1 MSEPTRDLFDQGP
14 PSPPLDRIAAP
25 CLVWYLPS
33 NQLNLM
39 FMLAASLVTGPAG
52 FGRKYFTDVLSVYPG
67 WLPLFAETIPAAVLA
82 LAVSEG
88 SHLRRI
94 MAALDLSRLRGPV
107 LTLGPDG
114 DVRPVQFPEGLTG
127 AESVLF
133 VPAPLPTT
141 WIQSIH
147 FASKEDRAAVEDEA
161 QDYANVPFAAYKRKV
176 SPKLFAAKS
185 PCPWPPVAETLSNRD
200 RPTDGVAAVGGAL
213 GLLFALGNNGDPF
226 AEAGRILADSG
237 CGEPQQEAATGPA
250 AERDPLFVVLRRW
263 ACFAGPAEGQDL
275 QGRLLLETLHALVT
289 AKARAYQELGADAMT
304 VDLHQT
310 VLDCLTSQGQRLT
323 EDKWQA
329 ALERLASDLRGV
341 LGLGGDT
348 VSELLNRHTRPFSR
362 GLILFFLRKECQ
374 DLLELRQ
381 PLLTELDYVVAAT
394 LFGARSGWMGLP
406 PEVRAEPGL
415 REAVSHRMAALA
427 QRLGESGL
435 DLGPAP
441 ERIRPLREL
450 LGATGGDWT
459 KPQQAAALALARAQ
473 GWGQVLSTRISLGKG
488 HYRLTVD
495 GRGAHLL
502 LDGDVKAVITEIDQD
517 AFLARL
523 AETPIPAKFAAQV
536 RAILATRG

>member
-1 MSEPTRDLFDQGP
+1 MSESIPDLFAQEAP
-14 PSPPLDRIAAP
+14 PPALDRATAP
-25 CLVWYLPS
+25 RLVWYLPS
-33 NQLNLM
+33 SQLNLM
-39 FMLAASLVTGPAG
+39 FMLAAGLVTGPAG
-52 FGRKYFTDVLSVYPG
+52 FGRKYYTDALSVYPG
-67 WLPLFAETIPAAVLA
+67 WLPLFAETIPAVVLD

-88 SHLRRI
+88 SHLRRVV
-94 MAALDLSRLRGPV
+94 AALDLSRLKGPV
-107 LTLGPDG
+107 YALTPGG
-114 DVRPVQFPEGLTG
+114 DVCPVQFPEGLTG
-127 AESVLF
+127 AESILF
-133 VPAPLPTT
+133 VPAPLPAT
-141 WIQSIH
+141 WIQSLH
-147 FASKEDRAAVEDEA
+147 FASKEERAAIEEDA
-161 QDYANVPFAAYKRKV
+161 QDYANVPLAAYKRKV

-185 PCPWPPVAETLSNRD
+185 PCPWPPVAEALPDRD
-200 RPTDGVAAVGGAL
+200 RPTHGIAAVGGAL
-213 GLLFALGNNGDPF
+213 GLLFALGNIGNSLV
-226 AEAGRILADSG
+226 EAGRIIADPG
-237 CGEPQQEAATGPA
+237 CDELEQQTAPA

-263 ACFAGPAEGQDL
+263 ACLAGPAEGQDL
-275 QGRLLLETLHALVT
+275 QGRLLLETLHALVD
-289 AKARAYQELGADAMT
+289 AKARGHKDPNTDAMT

-310 VLDCLTSQGQRLT
+310 VLDCLASQGQCLR

-406 PEVRAEPGL
+406 HEVRGQPGL
-415 REAVSHRMAALA
+415 TEAVAHRMAALA
-427 QRLGESGL
+427 HRLGESGL
-435 DLGPAP
+435 DLGPTP

-473 GWGQVLSTRISLGKG
+473 GWGQVLRTRISLGKG
-488 HYRLTVD
+488 DYRLTVD

-502 LDGDVKAVITEIDQD
+502 LDGDVKAVTTEIDRD
-517 AFLARL
+517 AFLSRL
-523 AETPIPAKFAAQV
+523 AEATIPAKLAAQV
-536 RAILATRG
+536 RASLPSRG